1 MTPIQVPALTAG
13 LPELRLCRFMAGN
26 CMSARNSEIQAA
38 SADAGINWLIWARA
52 ACVLDQALAVPRGR
66 ALGAGQRSWAFEVSS
81 GFFFLS
87 ASITKINWRKSD
99 HFDSSS
105 SGMAVSTRQGLGAV
119 LLPLGQATAV

>member
-38 SADAGINWLIWARA
+38 SADAGIKIRPIWARA

-66 ALGAGQRSWAFEVSS
+66 ALGRANAPGPSRFHLAFFSS
-81 GFFFLS
+81 PP
-87 ASITKINWRKSD
+87 R
-99 HFDSSS
+99 
-105 SGMAVSTRQGLGAV
+105 
-119 LLPLGQATAV
+119 